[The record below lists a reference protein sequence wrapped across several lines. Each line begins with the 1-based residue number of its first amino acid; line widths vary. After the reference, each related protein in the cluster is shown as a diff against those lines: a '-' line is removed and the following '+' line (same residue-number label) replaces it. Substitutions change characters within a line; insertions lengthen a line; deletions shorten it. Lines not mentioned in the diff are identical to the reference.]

1 MFERTRLLLDCTVER
16 ENIGRER
23 MLPLYRDLMSTT
35 SSRRFRLYCSFMKRF
50 STTIPERE
58 ECYLHTPIEIHHFAV
73 SIWTH
78 HPLCRDAE

>member
-35 SSRRFRLYCSFMKRF
+35 SSR
-50 STTIPERE
+50 
-58 ECYLHTPIEIHHFAV
+58 
-73 SIWTH
+73 
-78 HPLCRDAE
+78 